1 MVEDEIMETLPE
13 EEIINEEVT
22 EEVLPPQEELV
33 LENPETGEVLD
44 PAAGDQDVVQT
55 DPIIIYSVE
64 PEAPATIWEKPFEE
78 YTPTEGY
85 LFLLFVLALTCVFYR
100 IFKKGVL

>member
-1 MVEDEIMETLPE
+1 MDEDNVMETLPE
-13 EEIINEEVT
+13 EEVTNEEIQ

-33 LENPETGEVLD
+33 LEDPETGEVLD
-44 PAAGDQDVVQT
+44 PAAGDQDAVQT

-85 LFLLFVLALTCVFYR
+85 LFILVVLALTCIFYR

>member
-1 MVEDEIMETLPE
+1 MAEDEIMDTLPE

-22 EEVLPPQEELV
+22 EEVPDQEELV
-33 LENPETGEVLD
+33 LEDPETGEVLD
-44 PAAGDQDVVQT
+44 PATGDQDSVQT

>member
-1 MVEDEIMETLPE
+1 MQDDVLIQ
-13 EEIINEEVT
+13 EEITNEEVQ
-22 EEVLPPQEELV
+22 EEVPQELV
-33 LENPETGEVLD
+33 LEDQETGEVLD
-44 PAAGDQDVVQT
+44 PAAGDQDAVQT
-55 DPIIIYSVE
+55 DPIVIYSVE

>member
-1 MVEDEIMETLPE
+1 MAEDEIMETLPE

-22 EEVLPPQEELV
+22 EEVPDQEELV

-44 PAAGDQDVVQT
+44 PAAGDQDIVQT

>member
-1 MVEDEIMETLPE
+1 MAENEIMETLPE
-13 EEIINEEVT
+13 EEVINEEVT

-44 PAAGDQDVVQT
+44 PAAGDQDAVQT
-55 DPIIIYSVE
+55 DPIVIYSVE

-85 LFLLFVLALTCVFYR
+85 LFILVVLALTCVFYR

>member
-1 MVEDEIMETLPE
+1 MVDENVIETSPE
-13 EEIINEEVT
+13 EEVTNEEIQ
-22 EEVLPPQEELV
+22 EEVLPPQEELI
-33 LENPETGEVLD
+33 LEDPETGEVLD

>member
-1 MVEDEIMETLPE
+1 MQDDVL
-13 EEIINEEVT
+13 NQEEVT
-22 EEVLPPQEELV
+22 NEEIPEEVLPAQEELV

-85 LFLLFVLALTCVFYR
+85 LFLLFVLALTCIFYR

>member
-1 MVEDEIMETLPE
+1 MVDENVIETSPE
-13 EEIINEEVT
+13 EEVTNEEIQ
-22 EEVLPPQEELV
+22 EEVLLPQEELI
-33 LENPETGEVLD
+33 LEDPETGEVLD

-85 LFLLFVLALTCVFYR
+85 LFLLFVLALTCIFYR

>member
-1 MVEDEIMETLPE
+1 MEPIDEIQE
-13 EEIINEEVT
+13 EVINEEVM
-22 EEVLPPQEELV
+22 EEVLDQEELV
-33 LENPETGEVLD
+33 LEDPETGEVLD

-85 LFLLFVLALTCVFYR
+85 LFLLFVLALTCIFYR

>member
-1 MVEDEIMETLPE
+1 MVDENVIETSPE
-13 EEIINEEVT
+13 EEVTNEEIQ

-33 LENPETGEVLD
+33 LEDPETGEVLD

-85 LFLLFVLALTCVFYR
+85 LFLLFVLALTCIFYR

>member
-1 MVEDEIMETLPE
+1 MDDLNQ
-13 EEIINEEVT
+13 IIEEEVT
-22 EEVLPPQEELV
+22 NEEIQEEVLPSQEELV
-33 LENPETGEVLD
+33 LEDPETGEVLD
-44 PAAGDQDVVQT
+44 PATGNQDAVQT

-64 PEAPATIWEKPFEE
+64 PETPATIWEKPFEE

-85 LFLLFVLALTCVFYR
+85 LFILVVLALTCIFYR

>member
-1 MVEDEIMETLPE
+1 MVDENVIETSPE
-13 EEIINEEVT
+13 EEVINEEVQ

-44 PAAGDQDVVQT
+44 PATGDQDVVQT